1 MIQDVPIVVTISYVP
16 VCLLYCY
23 DALTLKFSSRE
34 NVDTFVLQDYLCH
47 LVLLTAE
54 VFLVGKILEL

>member
-16 VCLLYCY
+16 VCLLYFY
-23 DALTLKFSSRE
+23 DALTLKFSSRD
-34 NVDTFVLQDYLCH
+34 NVDTLVLQDYFCH

-54 VFLVGKILEL
+54 VFLVGQIF